1 MNDNRKRRPLTA
13 KERKSLDKQRKNAAK
28 QAEKYHKEKAKQDK
42 KAKKSPNTKKEQQR
56 KASKSKIQEA
66 FIKQKEEQAAQRPAE
81 NMSREE
87 KFRRKGKAK
96 IKKLKP
102 KDYEDGYYVDEFG
115 EKQKQEKRARQIRA
129 QEREVIRRRKK
140 SLTSTQIKRRRIALY
155 SSIFAAV
162 VAIGVILSLTV
173 LFKTEK
179 IEVVG
184 DKYYSKEQI
193 IAFSGVDYQENIF
206 IGAMYNTSEKVVE
219 NLSYI
224 ENVSVS
230 FNIPDTITITVV
242 DATPSYVIPNGK
254 SFLLI
259 SSKGRIL
266 EEITENTD
274 KLPLLTC
281 GEVKTTE
288 VGKYVAFND
297 ANVPDILSDVSQ
309 CLIDNK
315 IKNITAFDVSDTAN
329 IKLVYDGKITINIGL
344 PDDIDY
350 KIRTAMTII
359 NEKLDPNNTGLVAGT
374 LDVSACSTSKISHYK
389 PAATQPTAATQATT
403 QAATQAADSSGDGTG
418 SNYTWDDGT
427 YSDGNTGYYDDGQG
441 DGNGYSADGGYSG
454 DGGYDYGNADGGYSG
469 DGAGAYGNA
478 VGGDTGE

>member
-1 MNDNRKRRPLTA
+1 
-13 KERKSLDKQRKNAAK
+13 
-28 QAEKYHKEKAKQDK
+28 
-42 KAKKSPNTKKEQQR
+42 
-56 KASKSKIQEA
+56 
-66 FIKQKEEQAAQRPAE
+66 
-81 NMSREE
+81 
-87 KFRRKGKAK
+87 
-96 IKKLKP
+96 
-102 KDYEDGYYVDEFG
+102 
-115 EKQKQEKRARQIRA
+115 
-129 QEREVIRRRKK
+129 
-140 SLTSTQIKRRRIALY
+140 
-155 SSIFAAV
+155 
-162 VAIGVILSLTV
+162 
-173 LFKTEK
+173 
-179 IEVVG
+179 
-184 DKYYSKEQI
+184 
-193 IAFSGVDYQENIF
+193 
-206 IGAMYNTSEKVVE
+206 MYNTSEKVVE

-224 ENVSVS
+224 ESVSVS

-469 DGAGAYGNA
+469 NGADAYGNA
-478 VGGDTGE
+478 DGGDTGE

>member
-42 KAKKSPNTKKEQQR
+42 KAKKSPNTKKGQQK

-96 IKKLKP
+96 IKALKP

-224 ENVSVS
+224 ESVSVS

-274 KLPLLTC
+274 KPLLTC
-281 GEVKTTE
+281 GKVKTTE

-478 VGGDTGE
+478 DGGNTGE

>member
-1 MNDNRKRRPLTA
+1 MSDGKGRRPLTS
-13 KERKSLDKQRKNAAK
+13 KERKSLEKQRKNAAK

-42 KAKKSPNTKKEQQR
+42 RAKKSPNPKKEQQK
-56 KASKSKIQEA
+56 KAPKSKIEEA
-66 FIKQKEEQAAQRPAE
+66 F
-81 NMSREE
+81 
-87 KFRRKGKAK
+87 
-96 IKKLKP
+96 LKP

-115 EKQKQEKRARQIRA
+115 EKQKQEKRAKEIRA

-140 SLTSTQIKRRRIALY
+140 SLTSTQIKHRRIALY

-162 VAIGVILSLTV
+162 LIIGVILSLTV

-184 DKYYSKEQI
+184 DKYYDEKQI
-193 IAFSGVDYQENIF
+193 IAFSGVEYQENIF
-206 IGAMYNTSEKVVE
+206 MGAMYNTSDKIVK

-224 ENVSVS
+224 ESASVS

-242 DATPSYVIPNGK
+242 DATPSYVIPNGNGY
-254 SFLLI
+254 LLV

-266 EEITENTD
+266 EEISENKD
-274 KLPLLTC
+274 KLPELTC
-281 GEVKTTE
+281 GDIKTTE
-288 VGKYVAFND
+288 VGQYVSFSD
-297 ANVPDILSDVSQ
+297 ANVPDILEDVSQ
-309 CLIDNK
+309 SLINNK
-315 IKNITAFDVSDTAN
+315 VKNITGFDVTDTAN
-329 IKLVYDGKITINIGL
+329 IKLVYDGRIDINIGL

-403 QAATQAADSSGDGTG
+403 QATTQAADSSADTGDGYTG
-418 SNYTWDDGT
+418 NYTWDGGT
-427 YSDGNTGYYDDGQG
+427 YSGGDTGYYDNNSYNNYD
-441 DGNGYSADGGYSG
+441 NGT
-454 DGGYDYGNADGGYSG
+454 YDNGNADG
-469 DGAGAYGNA
+469 AY
-478 VGGDTGE
+478 TGE

>member
-1 MNDNRKRRPLTA
+1 MSDGKGRRPLTS
-13 KERKSLDKQRKNAAK
+13 KERKSLKKQRKNAAK

-42 KAKKSPNTKKEQQR
+42 RAKKSPNPKKEQQK
-56 KASKSKIQEA
+56 KAPKSKIEEA
-66 FIKQKEEQAAQRPAE
+66 FLKQKEEQESQRQVE

-96 IKKLKP
+96 IKNLKP

-115 EKQKQEKRARQIRA
+115 EKQKQEKRAKEIRA

-140 SLTSTQIKRRRIALY
+140 SLTSTQIKHRRIALY

-162 VAIGVILSLTV
+162 LIIGVILSLTV

-184 DKYYSKEQI
+184 DKYYDEKQI
-193 IAFSGVDYQENIF
+193 IAFSGVEYQENIF
-206 IGAMYNTSEKVVE
+206 MGAMYNTSDKIVK

-224 ENVSVS
+224 ESASVS

-242 DATPSYVIPNGK
+242 DATPSYVIPNGNGY
-254 SFLLI
+254 LLV

-266 EEITENTD
+266 EEISENKD
-274 KLPLLTC
+274 KLPELTC
-281 GEVKTTE
+281 GDIKTTE
-288 VGKYVAFND
+288 VGQYVSFSD
-297 ANVPDILSDVSQ
+297 ANVPDILEDVSQ
-309 CLIDNK
+309 SLINNK
-315 IKNITAFDVSDTAN
+315 VKNITGFDVTDTAN
-329 IKLVYDGKITINIGL
+329 IKLVYDGRIDINIGL

-374 LDVSACSTSKISHYK
+374 LDVSACSTSKISPYN

-403 QAATQAADSSGDGTG
+403 QATTQAADSSADTGDGYTG
-418 SNYTWDDGT
+418 NYTWDGGT
-427 YSDGNTGYYDDGQG
+427 YSGGDTGYYDNNSYNNYD
-441 DGNGYSADGGYSG
+441 NGT
-454 DGGYDYGNADGGYSG
+454 YDNGNADG
-469 DGAGAYGNA
+469 AY
-478 VGGDTGE
+478 TGE

>member
-1 MNDNRKRRPLTA
+1 MSDGKGRRPLTS
-13 KERKSLDKQRKNAAK
+13 KERKSLEKQRKNAAK

-42 KAKKSPNTKKEQQR
+42 RAKKSPNPKKEQQK
-56 KASKSKIQEA
+56 KAPKSKIEEA
-66 FIKQKEEQAAQRPAE
+66 FLKQKEEQESQRQVE

-96 IKKLKP
+96 IKNLKP

-115 EKQKQEKRARQIRA
+115 EKQKQEKRAKEIRA

-140 SLTSTQIKRRRIALY
+140 SLTSTQIKHRRIALY

-162 VAIGVILSLTV
+162 LIIGVILSLTV

-184 DKYYSKEQI
+184 DKYYDEKQI
-193 IAFSGVDYQENIF
+193 IAFSGVEYQENIF
-206 IGAMYNTSEKVVE
+206 MGAMYNTSDKIVK

-224 ENVSVS
+224 ESASVS

-242 DATPSYVIPNGK
+242 DATPSYVIPNGNGY
-254 SFLLI
+254 LLV

-266 EEITENTD
+266 EEISENKD
-274 KLPLLTC
+274 KLPELTC
-281 GEVKTTE
+281 GDIKTTE
-288 VGKYVAFND
+288 VGQYVSFSD
-297 ANVPDILSDVSQ
+297 ANVPDILEDVSQ
-309 CLIDNK
+309 SLINNK
-315 IKNITAFDVSDTAN
+315 VKNITGFDVTDTAN
-329 IKLVYDGKITINIGL
+329 IKLVYDGRIDINIGL

-374 LDVSACSTSKISHYK
+374 LDVSACNTSKISHYK

-403 QAATQAADSSGDGTG
+403 QATTQAADSSADTGDGYTG
-418 SNYTWDDGT
+418 NYTWDGGT
-427 YSDGNTGYYDDGQG
+427 YSGGDTGYYNNNSYNNYD
-441 DGNGYSADGGYSG
+441 NGT
-454 DGGYDYGNADGGYSG
+454 YDNGNADG
-469 DGAGAYGNA
+469 AY
-478 VGGDTGE
+478 TGE

>member
-1 MNDNRKRRPLTA
+1 MIQKGGFALNDNRKRRPLTA

-42 KAKKSPNTKKEQQR
+42 KAKKSPNTKKGQQK

-96 IKKLKP
+96 IKELKP

-224 ENVSVS
+224 ESVSVS

-281 GEVKTTE
+281 GKVKTTE

-389 PAATQPTAATQATT
+389 PAATQPTAATQA
-403 QAATQAADSSGDGTG
+403 ADSSGDGTG

-469 DGAGAYGNA
+469 DGADAYGNA
-478 VGGDTGE
+478 YGGNTGE

>member
-1 MNDNRKRRPLTA
+1 MSDGKGRRPLTS
-13 KERKSLDKQRKNAAK
+13 KERKSLEKQRKNAAK

-42 KAKKSPNTKKEQQR
+42 RAKKSPNPKKEQQK
-56 KASKSKIQEA
+56 KAPKSKIEEA
-66 FIKQKEEQAAQRPAE
+66 FLKQKEEQESQRQVE

-96 IKKLKP
+96 IKNLKP

-115 EKQKQEKRARQIRA
+115 EKQKQEKRAKEIRA

-140 SLTSTQIKRRRIALY
+140 SLTSTQIKHRRIALY

-162 VAIGVILSLTV
+162 LIIGVILSLTV

-184 DKYYSKEQI
+184 DKYYDEKQI
-193 IAFSGVDYQENIF
+193 IAFSGVEYQENIF
-206 IGAMYNTSEKVVE
+206 MGAMYNTSDKIVK

-224 ENVSVS
+224 ENASVS

-242 DATPSYVIPNGK
+242 DATPSYVIPNGNGY
-254 SFLLI
+254 LLV

-266 EEITENTD
+266 EEISENKD
-274 KLPLLTC
+274 KLPELTC
-281 GEVKTTE
+281 GDIKTTE
-288 VGKYVAFND
+288 VGQYVSFSD
-297 ANVPDILSDVSQ
+297 ANVPDILEDVSQ
-309 CLIDNK
+309 SLINNK
-315 IKNITAFDVSDTAN
+315 VKNITGFDVTDTAN
-329 IKLVYDGKITINIGL
+329 IKLVYDGRIDINIGL

-374 LDVSACSTSKISHYK
+374 LDVSACGTSKISHYK
-389 PAATQPTAATQATT
+389 PAATQPTAATQVTT
-403 QAATQAADSSGDGTG
+403 QATTQAADSSADTGDGYTG
-418 SNYTWDDGT
+418 NYTWDDGT
-427 YSDGNTGYYDDGQG
+427 YSGGDTGYYDDNSYNNY
-441 DGNGYSADGGYSG
+441 DNGTYDNG
-454 DGGYDYGNADGGYSG
+454 DGGYDYGNADG
-469 DGAGAYGNA
+469 AY
-478 VGGDTGE
+478 TGE

>member
-42 KAKKSPNTKKEQQR
+42 KAKKSPNTKKGQQK

-96 IKKLKP
+96 IKDLKP

-155 SSIFAAV
+155 SSIFAV

-224 ENVSVS
+224 ESVSVS

-469 DGAGAYGNA
+469 DGADAYGNA
-478 VGGDTGE
+478 YGGNTGE

>member
-1 MNDNRKRRPLTA
+1 MSDGKGRRPLTS
-13 KERKSLDKQRKNAAK
+13 KERKSLEKQRKNAAK

-42 KAKKSPNTKKEQQR
+42 RAKKSPNPKKEQQK
-56 KASKSKIQEA
+56 KAPKSKIEEA
-66 FIKQKEEQAAQRPAE
+66 FLKQKEEQESQRQAE

-96 IKKLKP
+96 IKNLKP

-115 EKQKQEKRARQIRA
+115 EKQKQEKRAKEIRA

-140 SLTSTQIKRRRIALY
+140 SLTSTQIKHRRIALY

-162 VAIGVILSLTV
+162 LIIGVILSLTV

-184 DKYYSKEQI
+184 DKYYDEKQI
-193 IAFSGVDYQENIF
+193 IAFSGVEYQENIF
-206 IGAMYNTSEKVVE
+206 MGAMYNTSDKIVK

-224 ENVSVS
+224 ESASVS

-242 DATPSYVIPNGK
+242 DATPSYVIQNGNGY
-254 SFLLI
+254 LLV

-266 EEITENTD
+266 EEISENKD
-274 KLPLLTC
+274 KLPELTC
-281 GEVKTTE
+281 GDIKTTE
-288 VGKYVAFND
+288 VGQYVSFSD
-297 ANVPDILSDVSQ
+297 ANVPDILEDVSQ
-309 CLIDNK
+309 SLINNK
-315 IKNITAFDVSDTAN
+315 VKNITGFDVTDTAN
-329 IKLVYDGKITINIGL
+329 IKLVYDGRIDINIGL

-374 LDVSACSTSKISHYK
+374 LDVSACRTSKISHYK

-403 QAATQAADSSGDGTG
+403 QATTQAADSSADTGDSYTD
-418 SNYTWDDGT
+418 NYTWDDGT
-427 YSDGNTGYYDDGQG
+427 YSGGDTGYYDDNSYNNY
-441 DGNGYSADGGYSG
+441 DNGYYDGYDNGTYDNG
-454 DGGYDYGNADGGYSG
+454 DGGYDYGNADG
-469 DGAGAYGNA
+469 AY
-478 VGGDTGE
+478 TGE

>member
-42 KAKKSPNTKKEQQR
+42 KAKKSPNTKKGQQK

-96 IKKLKP
+96 IKELKP

-224 ENVSVS
+224 ESVSVS

-281 GEVKTTE
+281 GKVKTTE

-389 PAATQPTAATQATT
+389 PAATQPTAATQA
-403 QAATQAADSSGDGTG
+403 ADSSGDGTG

-469 DGAGAYGNA
+469 DGADAYGNA
-478 VGGDTGE
+478 YGGNTGE